1 MAKAAFD
8 AGDFAQCIDLAAQ
21 AGSPNDA
28 ETDRAVALAYLRLG
42 RLDEAVARLDLLLS
56 TGDADAED
64 LKLERGRAAGQLC
77 LLKADAANEVRAR
90 AL

>member
-56 TGDADAED
+56 TGNAED